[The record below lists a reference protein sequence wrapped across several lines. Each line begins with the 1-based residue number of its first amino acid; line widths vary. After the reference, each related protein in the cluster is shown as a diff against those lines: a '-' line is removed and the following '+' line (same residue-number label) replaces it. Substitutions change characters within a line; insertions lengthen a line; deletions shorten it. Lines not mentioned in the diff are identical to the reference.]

1 MGAPIKQ
8 TIKTSN
14 PVTPN
19 STTGLRVEATSEKA
33 DGDYKYIYAEVKNTG
48 QRREGVLLTATLY
61 DANDKV
67 IGTSIGAIQNI
78 ETDETKTA
86 TFILNDPIERAY
98 VRFKVDIDSAG

>member
-1 MGAPIKQ
+1 M
-8 TIKTSN
+8 
-14 PVTPN
+14 
-19 STTGLRVEATSEKA
+19 
-33 DGDYKYIYAEVKNTG
+33 
-48 QRREGVLLTATLY
+48 LLTETLY